1 MNEARIDLNADL
13 GECPHAHEADAELMR
28 LITSANIACGG
39 HAGDIKSVRRT
50 VEVARSLGVAVG
62 AHPGYPDRANFGRVA
77 MQIDPAELQRS
88 LQEQIQLVAE
98 VAAQFGVI
106 MTHVKPHGALYHA
119 ANSDATVAQ
128 AIANAVRSIDAS
140 MIVVVQYGS
149 PAVRYFREAGLLTAT
164 EAFADRAY
172 EANGTLR
179 SRSLPGALLDEERAV
194 EQALNIV
201 FHDRAAASDGSQ
213 LTIRPDTL
221 CFHSDTPN
229 AVAIA
234 KRVREALER
243 AGARITPVRKPV
255 RKLTP

>member
-13 GECPHAHEADAELMR
+13 GECPHSYGADAELMK

-39 HAGDIKSVRRT
+39 HAGDMQTVRRT
-50 VEVARSLGVAVG
+50 VEIARSLGVGVG
-62 AHPGYPDRANFGRVA
+62 AHPSYPDRVNFGRVA

-88 LQEQIQLVAE
+88 LQEQIRLVTE
-98 VAAQFGVI
+98 VAAQFGV
-106 MTHVKPHGALYHA
+106 MVTHVKPHGALYHS

-128 AIANAVRSIDAS
+128 AIAQAVRRIDAS
-140 MIVVVQYGS
+140 MMVVVQYGS
-149 PAVRYFREAGLLTAT
+149 PAVRCFREAGLLTAT

-172 EANGTLR
+172 EANGALR
-179 SRSLPGALLDEERAV
+179 SRSLPGALLDQERAV

-201 FHDRAAASDGSQ
+201 FHHRAAASDGSQ

-229 AVAIA
+229 AVALA
-234 KRVREALER
+234 KRVREALEQ
-243 AGARITPVRKPV
+243 AGARITPVRKLV
-255 RKLTP
+255 QSTH